1 MNILFYRYGSI
12 CEPDLIDA
20 FKSLQ
25 ITVIE
30 EDTEI
35 YQKSIAPEVRIRRLA
50 EQLLTHQI
58 SFVFSINFFPYIS
71 EICQRFGVIYACLSV
86 DCPVL
91 ELFSRSIRNSCN
103 RIFLFDYHQYEQFK
117 SENPDCIFYL
127 PLGANTD
134 RWDECLSSLPTKG
147 DDRWKYDISFVGS
160 LYNEKSP
167 YDRLPLSDFD
177 LGFTDGLI
185 EAQLKLPG
193 LSLIEEALSKDLITA
208 LKKAAEASADNSA
221 QFHTLPDAFTDT
233 DPYVAANYYCGMR
246 ISELERIR
254 TLNALAENFRVDL
267 FTRSN
272 TDDLKNVHCHGGV
285 STHEEMPRIF
295 YRSKIN
301 LNITMRPIQTGL
313 SQRIWD
319 VLGCRGFLLC
329 NYQSEIPEYFQ
340 IGSDLDC
347 YENLTDLKEKVAF
360 YLAHDDIRK
369 EIASHGYQ
377 TVKEKHTCLHRVIS
391 MLNLI
396 YPSEHTS

>member
-35 YQKSIAPEVRIRRLA
+35 YQKSIEPEVRIRRLA

-71 EICQRFGVIYACLSV
+71 EICQRLNVIYASLSV

-103 RIFLFDYHQYEQFK
+103 RIFLFDYHQYEQFRG
-117 SENPDCIFYL
+117 ENPDCIFYL
-127 PLGANTD
+127 PLGTNTD
-134 RWDECLSSLPTKG
+134 RWDKCLSSLLAEG
-147 DDRWKYDISFVGS
+147 DDQWKYDISFVGS

-167 YDRLPLSDFD
+167 YDHLPLSDFD
-177 LGFTDGLI
+177 RGFADGLI

-193 LSLIEEALSKDLITA
+193 LSLIEESLSKDLITA
-208 LKKAAEASADNSA
+208 LKGACESSVGNSA

-233 DPYVAANYYCGMR
+233 DSYVAANYFCGMR

-254 TLNALAENFRVDL
+254 TLNALAESFRVDL

-272 TDDLKNVHCHGGV
+272 TGDLKNVHCHGGV

-295 YRSKIN
+295 YQSRIN

-313 SQRIWD
+313 SQRVWD
-319 VLGCRGFLLC
+319 VLGCQGFLLC
-329 NYQSEIPEYFQ
+329 NYQAEIPEYFQ

-377 TVKEKHTCLHRVIS
+377 TVKENHTCLHRVIA